1 MSDTLPPD
9 LDIYALLQIP
19 ATATDAEIRRAYR
32 KQSLVLH
39 PDKNKSATAAHD
51 FHHLKLA
58 LDVLVSP
65 TARSAYDALRKAR
78 AAKAERT
85 AKYDDK
91 RRQMQRDLE
100 EAERASSNK
109 RRKVFDVEKQER
121 VFQDELAK
129 LREESER
136 LKMERDKK
144 VQEQQSARQQED
156 RVAANDGEEEDHQRL
171 VRVKFRK
178 GLNPALVTADLLD
191 KAFSR
196 YGEVEN
202 VLLGKS
208 ALVVYQTSD
217 AAKQSVANILTSGD
231 PIASMIKEVT
241 LTRIKQVT
249 SSSSTTATTTSN
261 NISHPMGHEK
271 ESQEPKKQTSPF
283 PPPSKPAP
291 PPIKFSFKA
300 PTSATDGADYESIT
314 LMRMR
319 KIEKE
324 KLERQIREQEAR
336 QDLEAQA
343 NIPQVI
349 P

>member
-19 ATATDAEIRRAYR
+19 VAATDAEIRRAYR

-58 LDVLVSP
+58 FDILVSP
-65 TARSAYDALRKAR
+65 TARSAYDTLRKAK

-109 RRKVFDVEKQER
+109 RRKGFDVEKQER

-144 VQEQQSARQQED
+144 VQEEESPRQEED
-156 RVAANDGEEEDHQRL
+156 RVAGNDGEEEDHQRL
-171 VRVKFRK
+171 VKVKFRK
-178 GLNPALVTADLLD
+178 GLNPALVTAELLD

-202 VLLGKS
+202 ILLGKS
-208 ALVVYQTSD
+208 ALVVYKTSD

-231 PIASMIKEVT
+231 PIASMIKEVS
-241 LTRIKQVT
+241 LTRIKQVK
-249 SSSSTTATTTSN
+249 SSLSNTATTTPN
-261 NISHPMGHEK
+261 RVSHPMAHEK
-271 ESQEPKKQTSPF
+271 ECKEPKKQTSPL
-283 PPPSKPAP
+283 PPPSQSAP
-291 PPIKFSFKA
+291 SPIKFSFKA
-300 PTSATDGADYESIT
+300 PTTLATDGTDYESIT

-336 QDLEAQA
+336 QDMEAQA
-343 NIPQVI
+343 NVS
-349 P
+349 